1 MVLIALMSLLCDRR
15 KGFKAGLPYGA
26 PSFDLA
32 TPTRTLSRPTKK
44 HLIEISVPLLVSY
57 RALHDSHH
65 PHGKHTVSS
74 DIKEKFNNET
84 KGAMYK

>member
-1 MVLIALMSLLCDRR
+1 MNVGLIALMSLLCDRR

-32 TPTRTLSRPTKK
+32 TPTRALSRPTKK

-57 RALHDSHH
+57 RVLHDIHQH
-65 PHGKHTVSS
+65 HTVSS
-74 DIKEKFNNET
+74 DIKEKYNNET
-84 KGAMYK
+84 KGAIHK